1 MRFFKTPSINFI
13 GNRHKAMIV
22 SAVLLLVG
30 AGSVVVHKGFRMS
43 IDFAGGALVE
53 IRVADP
59 IPLQDIRDMMADAGF
74 SGAEVTLF
82 GADNEYLVKVKA
94 VGDAAD
100 VAQRIKDALAAN
112 IAADEIDI
120 RRYLGPD
127 YCPDLRVREGT
138 EMLRRY
144 ERGKEDDPD
153 FIIWQASIGD
163 TARECLYD
171 LEGNLILR
179 IGVSGRVLAGPKGGP
194 GVVNL
199 PLRIAVVKYQE
210 AVLYSDLKQL
220 AITIPAENS
229 TVFRN
234 VYEVTVPS
242 PGRDRDYL
250 IYVGFDE
257 DEKGDKG

>member
-1 MRFFKTPSINFI
+1 MSSLPLSKFARRATTGLVVGLVAVSLTACAGVKLPGFGKRSAEPGGTPV
-13 GNRHKAMIV
+13 A
-22 SAVLLLVG
+22 
-30 AGSVVVHKGFRMS
+30 AG
-43 IDFAGGALVE
+43 
-53 IRVADP
+53 DP
-59 IPLQDIRDMMADAGF
+59 
-74 SGAEVTLF
+74 
-82 GADNEYLVKVKA
+82 
-94 VGDAAD
+94 
-100 VAQRIKDALAAN
+100 AN
-112 IAADEIDI
+112 PDEIDI

-138 EMLRRY
+138 EMLRRF
-144 ERGKEDDPD
+144 ERGKEDDSD
-153 FIIWQASIGD
+153 SIIWQASIGE

-171 LEGNLILR
+171 QQGNLILR
-179 IGVSGRVLAGPKGGP
+179 IGVSGRVLTGPKGGP
-194 GVVNL
+194 GAVNL

-220 AITIPAENS
+220 AITIPATNS

-257 DEKGDKG
+257 DGKGENKG

>member
-1 MRFFKTPSINFI
+1 MFPSSLPLAKFIRRAATGLVVGLVAVSLGACTSIRLPGFGKRSEEPGGTPV
-13 GNRHKAMIV
+13 A
-22 SAVLLLVG
+22 AG
-30 AGSVVVHKGFRMS
+30 A
-43 IDFAGGALVE
+43 
-53 IRVADP
+53 P
-59 IPLQDIRDMMADAGF
+59 
-74 SGAEVTLF
+74 
-82 GADNEYLVKVKA
+82 
-94 VGDAAD
+94 
-100 VAQRIKDALAAN
+100 AN
-112 IAADEIDI
+112 PDEIDI

-144 ERGKEDDPD
+144 ERGKEGDPD
-153 FIIWQASIGD
+153 SIIWQASIGD

-234 VYEVTVPS
+234 VYEITVPS

-257 DEKGDKG
+257 GGKGDNGDKG

>member
-1 MRFFKTPSINFI
+1 MSMLSSILPLSQFA
-13 GNRHKAMIV
+13 RHALTGLVAGLVVLSLAACTSVELPGLGKRPAK
-22 SAVLLLVG
+22 SAVT
-30 AGSVVVHKGFRMS
+30 
-43 IDFAGGALVE
+43 E
-53 IRVADP
+53 
-59 IPLQDIRDMMADAGF
+59 
-74 SGAEVTLF
+74 
-82 GADNEYLVKVKA
+82 A
-94 VGDAAD
+94 VGDP
-100 VAQRIKDALAAN
+100 AN
-112 IAADEIDI
+112 PDEIDV
-120 RRYLGPD
+120 RRYLGPN

-138 EMLRRY
+138 EMLRRF
-144 ERGKEDDPD
+144 ERGKQDEPASL
-153 FIIWQASIGD
+153 IWQASIGD

-171 LEGNLILR
+171 LEGNLTLR

-194 GVVNL
+194 GAVNL

-220 AITIPAENS
+220 AITIPATNS

-257 DEKGDKG
+257 DGKG